1 MGKPEL
7 LEAYVALIDSLIN
20 ARDYEAAAFA
30 LETAVEIEERCS
42 ADEIAAARELLPVE
56 ITLWLTER
64 SLERYLARV
73 QAALR
78 MMDDEFANLKSQIG
92 GQA

>member
-1 MGKPEL
+1 MGKSEL
-7 LEAYVALIDSLIN
+7 LEAYVALISESIN

-73 QAALR
+73 QAAIRKLEEGYER
-78 MMDDEFANLKSQIG
+78 
-92 GQA
+92 